1 MELLPLGDRIY
12 EWNVRRRFSKV
23 AKSYLV
29 DVLMQYICE
38 DGVDVAD
45 VVHVL
50 TAYVQLLFVV
60 LL

>member
-1 MELLPLGDRIY
+1 MELLPLGDRIC
-12 EWNVRRRFSKV
+12 EWDVRRKFSKV

-38 DGVDVAD
+38 DGVIVAD